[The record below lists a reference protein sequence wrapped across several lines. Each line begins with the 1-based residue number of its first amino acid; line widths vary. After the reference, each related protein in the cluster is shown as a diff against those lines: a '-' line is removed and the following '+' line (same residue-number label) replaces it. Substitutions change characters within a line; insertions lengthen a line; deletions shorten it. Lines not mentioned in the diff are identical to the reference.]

1 MAFVHGKGGSFTIQD
16 SAGTVR
22 DLSPYL
28 TKVEL
33 PQDVDAA
40 ETTTFGAT
48 GKTYILGL
56 RNGIISLEGRFDAT
70 AVGWLNGIVAVDAR
84 AFTWG
89 PAGTTTGFV
98 KYSGSGFLTNLSQN
112 GDLGDVVGLSAGYQ
126 ISGAPTVGVY

>member
-1 MAFVHGKGGSFTIQD
+1 MAFVHGKGGSFTLTD
-16 SAGTVR
+16 SGSTIR

-48 GKTYILGL
+48 GKTYIPGL
-56 RNGIISLEGRFDAT
+56 RNGTISLEGRFDAT
-70 AVGWLNGIVAVDAR
+70 AVGWLNGIVGVDAR
-84 AFTWG
+84 AFVWG

-98 KYSGSGFLTNLSQN
+98 KYSGSGFLTNLAQS
-112 GDLGDVVGLSAGYQ
+112 GDLGDVVGMNATYQ
-126 ISGAPTVGVY
+126 ISGAPTVGVF